1 MKLLSLIVIMVAV
14 LGLMAFKN
22 PSPDDYN
29 NYVRQVVVKE
39 MQKKAEQ
46 EGGGPFGQM
55 LAPLLGNLAGGLMAS
70 QTVRS
75 DYIFFSLY
83 EARLGTERLKLLG
96 ILAHF
101 FVLEKPDIKNLTSP
115 RTNSD
120 SKKPIFFNR

>member
-1 MKLLSLIVIMVAV
+1 MKLLSLIIAIVAL

-22 PSPDDYN
+22 PNLDDYN

-39 MQKKAEQ
+39 FQKTAEK

-75 DYIFFSLY
+75 DYIFFSIY
-83 EARLGTERLKLLG
+83 EARLSGERLKLLG
-96 ILAHF
+96 ILSQF
-101 FVLEKPDIKNLTSP
+101 FVLEKPEFKDFKRP
-115 RTNSD
+115 RLD
-120 SKKPIFFNR
+120 SENR

>member
-1 MKLLSLIVIMVAV
+1 MKLLSVVVVVVAL

-22 PSPDDYN
+22 PTLDDYN

-39 MQKKAEQ
+39 FQKTAEE
-46 EGGGPFGQM
+46 EGGGPFGQV

-83 EARLGTERLKLLG
+83 EARLGEEQLKLLG
-96 ILAHF
+96 ILSQF
-101 FVLEKPDIKNLTSP
+101 LVLEKPEFKDIKRP
-115 RTNSD
+115 RTGSAN
-120 SKKPIFFNR
+120 K